1 MRIQPRKVVVALV
14 MSLLVPVVA
23 AAQTPT
29 EAQLAAQV
37 AQRPQSVGPL
47 IDLAKFYA
55 DRQQLQQA
63 QATLRRAIAVLDEQ
77 MRVQGLAAATA
88 PAPPPAPSSTVGV
101 VRIGADIK
109 QPKQLKR
116 VEPTYPDDARAAG
129 ITGMVILEVLLD
141 TQGRVK
147 QAAILRHVTPSIDAA
162 ALSAVQQWVYQP
174 TLLNGAPVEV
184 VFTVTVNFSM

>member
-116 VEPTYPDDARAAG
+116 VEPTYPDDERAAG